1 MQQHPGSDD
10 FILTDEDFEA
20 CQISDD
26 EAKRSIEKLRQS
38 DPWLFLPDPARKNR
52 HRRAVFG
59 VARRVVRRQAP
70 AARQRQKASKGASGN
85 ASKKSGDSGDG
96 SDSDPDPE
104 PHVVYYNYKTFAA
117 LFNLAEQTLRN
128 RVSAGTFPPPLNTS
142 FGPRFTQSHID
153 FALNP
158 CANNPTKTNKVG
170 RPRIAQQSKG
180 GAK

>member
-20 CQISDD
+20 CQISD
-26 EAKRSIEKLRQS
+26 EAAKRSIEELQRS
-38 DPWLFLPDPARKNR
+38 DPWLFLPDPAHKNR

-59 VARRVVRRQAP
+59 VARVVRRQTTTRQP
-70 AARQRQKASKGASGN
+70 AKAKKASKGASN
-85 ASKKSGDSGDG
+85 NSAKKSGDSGD

-104 PHVVYYNYKTFAA
+104 PHVVYYNYKSFAR

-128 RVSAGTFPPPLNTS
+128 RVANGTFPPPLKTA
-142 FGPRFTQSHID
+142 FGPRFAQSHID

-158 CANNPTKTNKVG
+158 CANNPTKNNKVG

-180 GAK
+180 GAA